1 MNKNVLKWIA
11 ILTVT
16 LIFIYAFSNSY
27 ESRNIDNIAYVIAIG
42 ADLADDDKNLKVTFQ
57 FTDITAFSNDNSG
70 EESSPILDTVV
81 APSIDSA
88 INLMNVYL
96 SKEINLSH
104 CKAITFSK
112 ELATRGIFNVV
123 SELINNPQV
132 RPTANIIISKEDANR
147 YLKRSIS
154 SLENLLTK
162 YYDIFPNSGDYTGYT
177 TSVTLGKF
185 YNSLIEKVSG
195 NTSILGGE
203 NTDSTGAISPS
214 EITAGNSPIDGERN
228 TENIGL
234 AVFRNDEYV
243 GNLTALETLYHSL
256 IDNKVN
262 SFLLTVDAPN
272 NINQKLDIHLSQ
284 VMPSDVKVDI
294 SNDVPIININIY
306 VNGKIFTIIKDL
318 NYSDDKL
325 LENIS
330 NSVSENLEKNILNYL
345 NKTTS
350 TFKCDIDCFYK
361 SAKQNFLTLDEWNKY
376 DWISKYQNAKF
387 NVNVNA
393 SVVSSFLV
401 SEN

>member
-1 MNKNVLKWIA
+1 MNKNVLKWTA

-27 ESRNIDNIAYVIAIG
+27 DSRSIDNIAYVIAVG
-42 ADLADDDKNLKVTFQ
+42 ADLADDGKNLKVTFQ
-57 FTDITAFSNDNSG
+57 FTDINAFSSDNSG
-70 EESSPILDTVV
+70 EESPPILDTVV

-112 ELATRGIFNVV
+112 ALAKRGIFNEV

-132 RPTANIIISKEDANR
+132 RPTANIIISKEDANT
-147 YLKRSIS
+147 YLKKSTS

-185 YNSLIEKVSG
+185 YNSLIEDVSG

-203 NTDSTGAISPS
+203 NTDSVGAVSPDD
-214 EITAGNSPIDGERN
+214 ITAGDSPITGERD

-234 AVFRNDEYV
+234 AVFKDDKYV
-243 GNLTALETLYHSL
+243 GDLTAIETLYHSL

-262 SFLLTVDAPN
+262 SFLLTIDAPN
-272 NINQKLDIHLSQ
+272 NIGKKLDIHLSQ
-284 VMPSDVKVDI
+284 VMPSDVKIDI
-294 SNDVPIININIY
+294 SNDIPIINVDIY

-325 LENIS
+325 LEDIS
-330 NSVSENLEKNILNYL
+330 NSVSENLEKNILSYL
-345 NKTTS
+345 NKTS
-350 TFKCDIDCFYK
+350 SSFKCDIDCFYK
-361 SAKQNFLTLDEWNKY
+361 SAKKNFLTFDEWNKY
-376 DWISKYQNAKF
+376 DWVSKYQSAKF
-387 NVNVNA
+387 NINVNA
-393 SVVSSFLV
+393 SVVSSLLV
-401 SEN
+401 AEN